1 MTLVAAHQVS
11 SEGGYMNHCSKTKIT
26 GYTYSED
33 MEKAVIFFFNLLD
46 TRIQA
51 FRNFMKKHEKSS
63 EAWVNLGKLTVRS
76 NLPKRGVPCGFKFQM
91 MSTVFVPT

>member
-11 SEGGYMNHCSKTKIT
+11 SEGDYMDHCLKKEVT

-33 MEKAVIFFFNLLD
+33 LEKTVIFFFNLFD

-51 FRNFMKKHEKSS
+51 FRDVMKKHEKSS

-76 NLPKRGVPCGFKFQM
+76 NLPKRGVPCRFKFQM
-91 MSTVFVPT
+91 MSTIFVPT